1 MRKLRIVT
9 LGVARGGREW
19 PLNDGQIP
27 NFRGVR
33 VHASSGYNRVEG
45 NRRGLVSALPPKL
58 STLRFANFSIA
69 GVWWGFERCATQ
81 RYAYAS
87 LDQRTLTRGWAG
99 VSDGW
104 SCPPWR

>member
-45 NRRGLVSALPPKL
+45 NRRGLVSALPPKSLRYDSQTFPSLVYGGAL
-58 STLRFANFSIA
+58 SAAPRNATLTLRSINA
-69 GVWWGFERCATQ
+69 H
-81 RYAYAS
+81 
-87 LDQRTLTRGWAG
+87 
-99 VSDGW
+99 
-104 SCPPWR
+104 